1 MHLRSCIAATMLLA
15 ACAPALAAQGPEAIA
30 TPDPFAEAIVELHI
44 NAQATP
50 TTLVVRRDVDGTLLL
65 RAADLAGL
73 RLKSPSRGARLVNGE
88 RYYRLGPEMGAVVA
102 FDESTMTGQVTLPAQ
117 SFLPT
122 QRATTAVDAPRATR
136 TGPGGFVNYDVSAEQ
151 AAGRNQGGGFVEL
164 GFFGNQGVLTN
175 TMVARYGEDGPDAAR
190 LDTTWTHDFPDQL
203 ATLRVGDSIST
214 SGPWGRAVRFGGLQ
228 FGTNFSA
235 QPMLV
240 TTPLLAAQ
248 GEAVVPSTV
257 DVFVNGRPIASE
269 QVPPGPFSIDRLPV
283 LTGAGQLQV
292 VITDALGRQQVLTQP
307 YYSGTTLLSQDL
319 AEYSV
324 ELGSVREDY
333 GTRSF
338 GYGDMIGVASYRRG
352 LSNTL
357 TAGTRA
363 EAQVNGIYALGAD
376 AAWQAGYVG
385 ILTAHL
391 ATGGDA
397 DGAGFTTG
405 IGVERSGQKL
415 SAFAQTRYASRS
427 FVQTRMAGLPFT
439 PRQRTFG
446 GLGFNFGEYGNAQ
459 VAYGLQSYYDSETVE
474 TVGVNYSVA
483 LGSLGYLG
491 LYASHTSAT
500 DSETNVLLT
509 WTLSLGDRR
518 TLSTSLQQ
526 SSAPA
531 DFGGGFQGN
540 VTLQQDLPAGSGLGY
555 RMSLSSSDEQD
566 AYLAYQ
572 GRAGIASIDYSRRN
586 GDSGVRVGATGGL
599 AITGAG
605 LMPARRLNES
615 FAVVQVADY
624 PGLTV
629 YADNQPVGRTDKQG
643 RVLIEALRPYQR
655 NEISVDPTQVPMDGS
670 LSQSMIGVTP
680 AYRSGA
686 LVRFPV
692 ERAMAAT
699 LRVVQANGE
708 PVPAGASASV
718 GAVNFPVALDGL
730 LYLEGLANATRVR
743 VSWNDGQCSFEARR
757 PAGTDP
763 VPDLGNVSCR

>member
-1 MHLRSCIAATMLLA
+1 MRLRSCIAAILLLSA
-15 ACAPALAAQGPEAIA
+15 GTHALAAQGPEASA
-30 TPDPFAEAIVELHI
+30 VEPFAEAIVELHI
-44 NAQATP
+44 NEQPAA

-65 RAADLAGL
+65 RAADLPDL
-73 RLKSPSRGARLVNGE
+73 RLKAPSRGARLVNGE

-102 FDESTMTGQVTLPAQ
+102 FDESTMTGQVTLPAKA
-117 SFLPT
+117 FLPT
-122 QRATTAVDAPRATR
+122 QRATTAADAPRATR
-136 TGPGGFVNYDVSAEQ
+136 TGPGGFINYDVSAEQ
-151 AAGRNQGGGFVEL
+151 ASGRKQGGGFVEL
-164 GFFGNQGVLTN
+164 GLFGNQGVLTN
-175 TMVARYGEDGPDAAR
+175 TMVARYGEDLGDFAR
-190 LDTTWTHDFPDQL
+190 LDSTWTRDFPDRM

-214 SGPWGRAVRFGGLQ
+214 PGPWGRAVRFGGVQ
-228 FGTNFSA
+228 FGTNFST

-283 LTGAGQLQV
+283 LTGGGQLQV

-307 YYSGTTLLSQDL
+307 YYSGTSLLREDL

-338 GYGDMIGVASYRRG
+338 GYGDLIGVAAYRRG
-352 LSNTL
+352 LTDTL

-363 EAQVNGIYALGAD
+363 EAQANGIYAIGAD

-391 ATGGDA
+391 AAGGDD
-397 DGAGFTTG
+397 DGAGFISG
-405 IGVERSGQKL
+405 LGVEHSGQRF
-415 SAFAQTRYASRS
+415 SVFAQTQYASRS
-427 FVQTRMAGLPFT
+427 FVQTGMAGLPYT

-446 GLGFNFGEYGNAQ
+446 GLGFNLGAYGNAQ
-459 VAYGLQSYYDSETVE
+459 VAYGLQSFYDSETVK
-474 TVGVNYSVA
+474 TVGVNYSIA
-483 LGSLGYLG
+483 LGMLGYLG
-491 LYASHTSAT
+491 LYASHAT
-500 DSETNVLLT
+500 ATESDTNVLLT

-518 TLSTSLQQ
+518 TVSTSLQQ
-526 SSAPA
+526 SSARE
-531 DFGGGFQGN
+531 DIGGGLQGN
-540 VTLQQDLPAGSGLGY
+540 VTLQRDLPAGRGLGY
-555 RMSLSSSDEQD
+555 RMALSTAEEQD
-566 AYLAYQ
+566 AYVAYQ
-572 GRAGIASIDYSRRN
+572 GRAGTASVDYSRRN
-586 GDSGVRVGATGGL
+586 GNSGVRVGATGGL

-605 LMPARRLNES
+605 VMPARQLNES

-629 YADNQPVGRTDKQG
+629 YADNQPVGRTDKHG

-670 LSQSMIGVTP
+670 LSQSVIGVTP

-692 ERAMAAT
+692 ERALAAT
-699 LRVVQANGE
+699 MRVVQSNGE
-708 PVPAGASASV
+708 PVPAGASAEL
-718 GAVNFPVALDGL
+718 GAVTFPVALDGL
-730 LYLEGLANATRVR
+730 LYVEGLREATRVR
-743 VSWNDGQCSFEARR
+743 VSWQGGKCSFEARR
-757 PAGTDP
+757 PAGNDP
-763 VPDLGNVSCR
+763 VPDLGNLPCR

>member
-1 MHLRSCIAATMLLA
+1 MRLRSCIAAILLLA
-15 ACAPALAAQGPEAIA
+15 AGAPALAAQGPEAA
-30 TPDPFAEAIVELHI
+30 TAEPFAEAIVELHI
-44 NAQATP
+44 NEQAAP

-65 RAADLAGL
+65 RAEDLPDL
-73 RLKSPSRGARLVNGE
+73 RLKTPSRGARLVNGE

-102 FDESTMTGQVTLPAQ
+102 FNESTMTGQVTLPANA
-117 SFLPT
+117 FLPT
-122 QRATTAVDAPRATR
+122 QRATTAADAPRATR
-136 TGPGGFVNYDVSAEQ
+136 TGPGGFVNYDISAEQ
-151 AAGRNQGGGFVEL
+151 AANRNQGGGFFEFGL
-164 GFFGNQGVLTN
+164 FGNQGVLTN
-175 TMVARYGEDGPDAAR
+175 TMVANYGQDASRTAR
-190 LDTTWTHDFPDQL
+190 LDTTWTRDFPDRT

-214 SGPWGRAVRFGGLQ
+214 PGPWGRAVRFGGLQ
-228 FGTNFSA
+228 FGTNFST

-307 YYSGTTLLSQDL
+307 YYSGTSLLSPDL

-333 GTRSF
+333 GSRSF

-352 LSNTL
+352 LTDTL

-363 EAQVNGIYALGAD
+363 EAQANGVYALGAD
-376 AAWQAGYVG
+376 AAWQAGYLG

-391 ATGGDA
+391 ATGGDSS
-397 DGAGFTTG
+397 GAGLTTG
-405 IGVERSGQKL
+405 IGVEHSGERF
-415 SAFAQTRYASRS
+415 SAFAQTQYASRS
-427 FVQTRMAGLPFT
+427 FVQTGMAGLQYT

-446 GLGFNFGEYGNAQ
+446 GLGFNFGVYGNAQ
-459 VAYGLQSYYDSETVE
+459 LAYGLQSYYDSETVK
-474 TVGVNYSVA
+474 TVGINYSVA
-483 LGSLGYLG
+483 LGVLGYLG

-531 DFGGGFQGN
+531 ALGGGLQGN
-540 VTLQQDLPAGSGLGY
+540 VTLQRDLPAGSGLGY
-555 RMSLSSSDEQD
+555 RMSLSSADEQD

-572 GRAGIASIDYSRRN
+572 GRAGTASVDYSRRN

-605 LMPARRLNES
+605 LMPARQLNES

-624 PGLTV
+624 EGLTV
-629 YADNQPVGRTDKQG
+629 YADNQPIGHTDKHG

-655 NEISVDPTQVPMDGS
+655 NEISVNPTQVPMDGS
-670 LSQSMIGVTP
+670 LSQSVIGVTP

-692 ERAMAAT
+692 ERALAAT
-699 LRVVQANGE
+699 MRVVQANGE
-708 PVPAGASASV
+708 VVPAGASASL
-718 GAVNFPVALDGL
+718 GAVAFPVALDGL
-730 LYLEGLANATRVR
+730 LYVEGLREATRVH
-743 VSWNDGQCSFEARR
+743 VSWQGGQCSFEARR
-757 PAGTDP
+757 PDGTDP
-763 VPDLGNVSCR
+763 VPDLGNVPCK

>member
-1 MHLRSCIAATMLLA
+1 MHLRSCIAATLLLA
-15 ACAPALAAQGPEAIA
+15 AGAPALAAQGPEAIA
-30 TPDPFAEAIVELHI
+30 ATEPFAEAIVELHI
-44 NAQATP
+44 NEQTAP

-65 RAADLAGL
+65 RAADLPGL
-73 RLKSPSRGARLVNGE
+73 RLKTPSRGARLVNGE
-88 RYYRLGPEMGAVVA
+88 RYYRLGPEMGAVVV
-102 FDESTMTGQVTLPAQ
+102 FDKSTLTGQVTLPAS

-122 QRATTAVDAPRATR
+122 QRATTAADSPRATR

-151 AAGRNQGGGFVEL
+151 SAGRNQGGGFVEL
-164 GFFGNQGVLTN
+164 GLFGNQGVLTN
-175 TMVARYGEDGPDAAR
+175 TMVARYGQDDSNAAR
-190 LDTTWTHDFPDQL
+190 LDTTWTRDFPERM

-214 SGPWGRAVRFGGLQ
+214 PGPWGRAVRFGGLQ
-228 FGTNFSA
+228 FGTNFST

-307 YYSGTTLLSQDL
+307 YYSGTSLLRQDL

-352 LSNTL
+352 LTDTL

-363 EAQVNGIYALGAD
+363 EAQANGIYALGAD

-391 ATGGDA
+391 ATGGDS
-397 DGAGFTTG
+397 DGAGFETG
-405 IGVERSGQKL
+405 LGVEHSGQRF
-415 SAFAQTRYASRS
+415 SAFAQTQYASRS
-427 FVQTRMAGLPFT
+427 FVQTGMAGLPYT

-446 GLGFNFGEYGNAQ
+446 GLGFNFGAYGNAQ
-459 VAYGLQSYYDSETVE
+459 VAYGLQSYYDSETVR
-474 TVGVNYSVA
+474 TVGINYSIA
-483 LGSLGYLG
+483 LGMLGYLG

-500 DSETNVLLT
+500 ASETNVLLT

-518 TLSTSLQQ
+518 TVSTSLQQ
-526 SSAPA
+526 SSAPS

-540 VTLQQDLPAGSGLGY
+540 VTLQRDLPAGSGLGY
-555 RMSLSSSDEQD
+555 RMSLSSSDAQD

-572 GRAGIASIDYSRRN
+572 GSAGTASVDYSRRN
-586 GDSGVRVGATGGL
+586 GDSGVRVGALGGL

-605 LMPARRLNES
+605 VMPSRQLNES

-629 YADNQPVGRTDKQG
+629 YADNQPVGRTDKHG

-655 NEISVDPTQVPMDGS
+655 NEISVNPTQVPMDGS
-670 LSQSMIGVTP
+670 LSQSVIGVTP

-692 ERAMAAT
+692 ERALAAT
-699 LRVVQANGE
+699 MRVVQANGE
-708 PVPAGASASV
+708 PVPAGASASL
-718 GAVNFPVALDGL
+718 GAATFPVALDGL
-730 LYLEGLANATRVR
+730 LYVEGLREATRVR
-743 VSWNDGQCSFEARR
+743 MSWQGGQCSFEARR

-763 VPDLGNVSCR
+763 VPDLGNVTCK

>member
-1 MHLRSCIAATMLLA
+1 MHLRSCIAATLLLA
-15 ACAPALAAQGPEAIA
+15 AGAPALAAQGPEAVA
-30 TPDPFAEAIVELHI
+30 ASEPFAETIVELHI
-44 NAQATP
+44 NEQAAP

-65 RAADLAGL
+65 RAADLPDL
-73 RLKSPSRGARLVNGE
+73 RLKTPSRGARLVNGE

-102 FDESTMTGQVTLPAQ
+102 FDDSTMTGQVTLPAK

-122 QRATTAVDAPRATR
+122 QRATTAADAPRATR

-151 AAGRNQGGGFVEL
+151 TSGRNQGGGFVEL
-164 GFFGNQGVLTN
+164 GLFGNQGVLTN
-175 TMVARYGEDGPDAAR
+175 TMVARYSQDDRNVAR
-190 LDTTWTHDFPDQL
+190 LDTTWTRDFPDRM

-214 SGPWGRAVRFGGLQ
+214 PGPWGRAVRFGGLQ
-228 FGTNFSA
+228 FGTNFST

-307 YYSGTTLLSQDL
+307 YYSGTSLLRQDL

-324 ELGSVREDY
+324 ELGSVRQDY
-333 GTRSF
+333 GSDSF

-352 LSNTL
+352 LTDTL

-363 EAQVNGIYALGAD
+363 ETQANGIYALGAD

-391 ATGGDA
+391 ATGGDSN
-397 DGAGFTTG
+397 GAGFATG
-405 IGVERSGQKL
+405 LGVEHSGQRF
-415 SAFAQTRYASRS
+415 SAFAHTQYASRS
-427 FVQTRMAGLPFT
+427 FVQTGMAGLQYT

-446 GLGFNFGEYGNAQ
+446 GLGFNFGAYGNAQ
-459 VAYGLQSYYDSETVE
+459 LAYGVQSYYDSETVK
-474 TVGVNYSVA
+474 TVGFNYSIA
-483 LGSLGYLG
+483 LGMLGYLG

-500 DSETNVLLT
+500 DDETNVLLT

-518 TLSTSLQQ
+518 TVSTSLQQ

-540 VTLQQDLPAGSGLGY
+540 VTLQRDLPAGSGLGY

-572 GRAGIASIDYSRRN
+572 GSAGTASVDYSRRN

-605 LMPARRLNES
+605 VMPARQLNES

-624 PGLTV
+624 EGLTV
-629 YADNQPVGRTDKQG
+629 YADNQPIGRTDKHG

-655 NEISVDPTQVPMDGS
+655 NEISVNPTQVPMDGS
-670 LSQSMIGVTP
+670 LSQSVIGVTP

-692 ERAMAAT
+692 ERALAAT
-699 LRVVQANGE
+699 MRVVQASGE
-708 PVPAGASASV
+708 PVPAGASASL
-718 GAVNFPVALDGL
+718 GAIAFPVALDGL
-730 LYLEGLANATRVR
+730 LYVEGLREPTRVR
-743 VSWNDGQCSFEARR
+743 VSWQGGQCSFEARR

-763 VPDLGNVSCR
+763 VPDLGNVTCK

>member
-1 MHLRSCIAATMLLA
+1 VRLRSCIAATLLLA
-15 ACAPALAAQGPEAIA
+15 ACAPALAAQGPEAIT
-30 TPDPFAEAIVELHI
+30 TPEPFAEAIVELHI
-44 NAQATP
+44 NEQAAP

-65 RAADLAGL
+65 RAEDLAGL
-73 RLKSPSRGARLVNGE
+73 RLRSPSRGARLVNGE
-88 RYYRLGPEMGAVVA
+88 RYYRLGPEVGAVVA

-122 QRATTAVDAPRATR
+122 QRATTAADAPRATR

-175 TMVARYGEDGPDAAR
+175 TLVARYGEDRTETAR
-190 LDTTWTHDFPDQL
+190 LDTTWTRDLPDRM

-214 SGPWGRAVRFGGLQ
+214 PGPWGRAVRFGGLQ
-228 FGTNFSA
+228 FGTNFST

-307 YYSGTTLLSQDL
+307 YYSGTALLSQDL

-324 ELGSVREDY
+324 ELGSVRGDY

-363 EAQVNGIYALGAD
+363 EAQANGIYALGAD

-391 ATGGDA
+391 ATGGDS

-405 IGVERSGQKL
+405 IGVEHSGQKF
-415 SAFAQTRYASRS
+415 SAFAQTQYASRS
-427 FVQTRMAGLPFT
+427 FIQTGMAGLQYT

-446 GLGFNFGEYGNAQ
+446 GLGFNFGEYGNAR
-459 VAYGLQSYYDSETVE
+459 VAYGLQSFYDSETVE
-474 TVGVNYSVA
+474 TVGINYSVA
-483 LGSLGYLG
+483 LGRLGYLG
-491 LYASHTSAT
+491 LYASHTSAS

-526 SSAPA
+526 SSAPT
-531 DFGGGFQGN
+531 DFGGGFRGN
-540 VTLQQDLPAGSGLGY
+540 VTLQRDLPAGRGLGY
-555 RMSLSSSDEQD
+555 RMSLSSNDEQD
-566 AYLAYQ
+566 GYLAYQ
-572 GRAGIASIDYSRRN
+572 GSAGTASVDYSRRN

-605 LMPARRLNES
+605 LMPARQLNES

-624 PGLTV
+624 QGLTV
-629 YADNQPVGRTDKQG
+629 YADNQPVGRTDKHG

-655 NEISVDPTQVPMDGS
+655 NEISVNPTQVPMDGS
-670 LSQSMIGVTP
+670 LSQSVIGVTP

-699 LRVVQANGE
+699 MRVVQANGE
-708 PVPAGASASV
+708 PVPAGASASL
-718 GAVNFPVALDGL
+718 GAANFPVALDGL
-730 LYLEGLANATRVR
+730 LYLEGLRDATRVR
-743 VSWNDGQCSFEARR
+743 VSWQGGQCSFEARR

-763 VPDLGNVSCR
+763 VPDLGNVPCK

>member
-1 MHLRSCIAATMLLA
+1 MRLRSCIAAILLLSA
-15 ACAPALAAQGPEAIA
+15 GTHAQAAQGPEAA
-30 TPDPFAEAIVELHI
+30 TPEPFAEAIVELHI
-44 NAQATP
+44 NEQPAP

-65 RAADLAGL
+65 RAADLPDL
-73 RLKSPSRGARLVNGE
+73 RLKAPSRGVRLVNGE
-88 RYYRLGPEMGAVVA
+88 RYYRLGPEMGAMVA

-117 SFLPT
+117 AFLPT
-122 QRATTAVDAPRATR
+122 QRATTAADAPRASR
-136 TGPGGFVNYDVSAEQ
+136 TGPGGFINYDVSAEQ
-151 AAGRNQGGGFVEL
+151 ASGRQQGGGFVEL
-164 GFFGNQGVLTN
+164 GLFGNQGVLTN
-175 TMVARYGEDGPDAAR
+175 TMVARYDADAGDVAR
-190 LDTTWTHDFPDQL
+190 LDSTWTRDFPDRM

-214 SGPWGRAVRFGGLQ
+214 PGPWGRAVRFGGLQ
-228 FGTNFSA
+228 FGTNFST

-283 LTGAGQLQV
+283 LTGGGQLQV

-307 YYSGTTLLSQDL
+307 YYSGTALLREDL

-333 GTRSF
+333 GSRSF
-338 GYGDMIGVASYRRG
+338 GYGDLIGVASYRRG
-352 LSNTL
+352 LTDTL

-363 EAQVNGIYALGAD
+363 EAQANGIYALGAD

-385 ILTAHL
+385 ILTAQL
-391 ATGGDA
+391 AAGGDA
-397 DGAGFTTG
+397 DGTGFLSG
-405 IGVERSGQKL
+405 LGVEHSGQRL
-415 SAFAQTRYASRS
+415 SVFAQTQYASRS
-427 FVQTRMAGLPFT
+427 FVQTGMAGLLYT

-446 GLGFNFGEYGNAQ
+446 GLGFNFGAYGSAQ
-459 VAYGLQSYYDSETVE
+459 VAYGRQSYYDSETVK
-474 TVGVNYSVA
+474 TVGVNYSIA
-483 LGSLGYLG
+483 LGMLGYLG
-491 LYASHTSAT
+491 LYASHTTAT
-500 DSETNVLLT
+500 ESDTNVLLT

-526 SSAPA
+526 SSARE

-540 VTLQQDLPAGSGLGY
+540 VTLQRDLPAGSGLGY
-555 RMSLSSSDEQD
+555 RVALSTADEQD
-566 AYLAYQ
+566 ASVAYQ
-572 GRAGIASIDYSRRN
+572 GSAGTAAVDYSRRN
-586 GDSGVRVGATGGL
+586 GDSGVRIGATGGL

-605 LMPARRLNES
+605 VMPARRLNES

-624 PGLTV
+624 AGLTV
-629 YADNQPVGRTDKQG
+629 YADNQPIGRTDKHG

-670 LSQSMIGVTP
+670 LSQSVIGVTP

-692 ERAMAAT
+692 ERALAAT
-699 LRVVQANGE
+699 MRVVQANGE
-708 PVPAGASASV
+708 PVPAGASAELGTV
-718 GAVNFPVALDGL
+718 AFPVALDGL
-730 LYLEGLANATRVR
+730 LYVEGLREATRVR
-743 VSWNDGQCSFEARR
+743 VSWQGGQCSFEARR
-757 PAGTDP
+757 PAVTDP
-763 VPDLGNVSCR
+763 VPDLGNVPCR